1 MNRALS
7 RSRKLVSAAC
17 IAFCLLPGCTPLS
30 VNIDR
35 KPVSIERKN
44 LDKAQIEKLIKEEGR
59 EAHTDW
65 VFACESDLGFHVESK
80 DVSPGY
86 AKVQLKIIRVNL
98 KLSLPIVIW
107 AEKDARPSV
116 IDHENGHVQICK
128 RVYDDAEKSARL
140 AADEIIGKTFMGQG
154 DNLNDACKQA
164 LDLAMEDLHERYQKE
179 TLEVAN
185 RVSEAYDHLCDLVP
199 EEKQVAQ
206 ELVQKSFD
214 QDHLNAPQRLK

>member
-1 MNRALS
+1 MNLTRS
-7 RSRKLVSAAC
+7 RSLKLVSAAC
-17 IAFCLLPGCTPLS
+17 IAFCMLPGCTPLS
-30 VNIDR
+30 VKIDR
-35 KPVSIERKN
+35 KPVTIERKN
-44 LDKAQIEKLIKEEGR
+44 LDKTQVAKLTQQEGR

-65 VFACESDLGFHVESK
+65 VFACESDLGFHIESK

-86 AKVQLKIIRVNL
+86 AKVQLKITRVNL
-98 KLSLPIVIW
+98 TLSLPIVIW
-107 AEKDARPSV
+107 AEKDARQSV
-116 IDHENGHVQICK
+116 IDHENGHVEICK

-140 AADEIIGKTFMGQG
+140 AADGIIGRTFMGQG

-164 LDLAMEDLHERYQKE
+164 LDLAMEDLHERYHKE

-206 ELVQKSFD
+206 ELVEKSFE